1 MRQQYHLT
9 QGRVQDIYGLQDQK
23 FQIEKQVMNQNGR
36 LGSAARQRSRLLQRD
51 IKHPDLIKNDTSGD
65 SDMFHGSFREKN
77 SINVRLLPGGELS
90 EDEDDGDGEGDVT
103 PKVHQL
109 DSVRELDEDKES
121 KDVVNRGLERSGC
134 WSSFSWSS
142 LYDRGTDSSLS
153 WADDEYEKETTET
166 VQALFNQIEEL
177 FYESKITR
185 KKKSSSTSVQEK
197 ECQIWREHFP
207 HFRVVGQA
215 VKLAKQKHPRT
226 SDDTSLAITG
236 SRSNVSRRNALLQKK
251 KSMRK
256 TKYLNNN
263 DPNANVS
270 DIAEQGDAEET
281 FAEHG
286 DYKDVDKSQKFVV
299 SQKFETEPSKYFEE
313 KLFSALFDKI
323 LTDIAEEIQ
332 TAIESYSEKVISNE
346 KPHWEDEI
354 YGLNQNSL
362 RTRKPLNS
370 IDSLEDDSIFSLGKI
385 VMSPR
390 YGQYPDLS
398 DDEENQSGNPL
409 SLPHIRPV
417 PSSAPPARIL
427 QRPSTSQNQLQT
439 RPKRSHSF
447 KTETSL
453 LHRESEEK
461 RKNEM
466 KKQNRSLE
474 RNSKP
479 NSSSSMRSQKF
490 RRSRSQSGS
499 PPYGRQ
505 PVSLPPIERPK
516 TMGSQNSLRRSRT
529 PGRADVEQKLKNGR
543 NTEVHFSVS
552 GKGLKQPDDRKNG
565 MSSRISLNGPVHWD
579 VRTATPATPRTPK
592 PVFNRF

>member
-1 MRQQYHLT
+1 M
-9 QGRVQDIYGLQDQK
+9 
-23 FQIEKQVMNQNGR
+23 
-36 LGSAARQRSRLLQRD
+36 RLLNRD
-51 IKHPDLIKNDTSGD
+51 IKAPELIQTDFSPDADV
-65 SDMFHGSFREKN
+65 FHGSSREKN
-77 SINVRLLPGGELS
+77 NLNVRLLPGGELS
-90 EDEDDGDGEGDVT
+90 EDEDDGDVT

-109 DSVRELDEDKES
+109 DSVRELDEEPKEPI
-121 KDVVNRGLERSGC
+121 NRGLERSGC

-177 FYESKITR
+177 FYESKNSR
-185 KKKSSSTSVQEK
+185 KKKASGSSVQEK

-207 HFRVVGQA
+207 HFRVVGHA
-215 VKLAKQKHPRT
+215 VTLSKQKNPRNKE
-226 SDDTSLAITG
+226 DTNLSITG
-236 SRSNVSRRNALLQKK
+236 SRSNVARRNALLQRKK
-251 KSMRK
+251 ITRKNKS
-256 TKYLNNN
+256 LNNN
-263 DPNANVS
+263 DPNANIS
-270 DIAEQGDAEET
+270 DNTGHGDVEET

-286 DYKDVDKSQKFVV
+286 DYKDSDKDQRFVV

-323 LTDIAEEIQ
+323 LTEIAEEIQ
-332 TAIESYSEKVISNE
+332 PAIESYTEKVISNE

-354 YGLNQNSL
+354 YGVNQMSM
-362 RTRKPLNS
+362 RTRKPFNS

-398 DDEENQSGNPL
+398 DDEENQSLNPL

-427 QRPSTSQNQLQT
+427 QRPSTSQTQLQM
-439 RPKRSHSF
+439 RPKRSNSF
-447 KTETSL
+447 KTENNL
-453 LHRESEEK
+453 LSKENQEK
-461 RKNEM
+461 RKTEI

-479 NSSSSMRSQKF
+479 NSSSSIRSQKF

-529 PGRADVEQKLKNGR
+529 PGRADLEQKTKNGR
-543 NTEVHFSVS
+543 NPEVHFSVS

-565 MSSRISLNGPVHWD
+565 MSSRISMNGPVHWD
-579 VRTATPATPRTPK
+579 FGGLKIASLSKRKLKDPLVAKPELSSTTNSLNRSKSAPK
-592 PVFNRF
+592 PRKLRPLKL